1 MLRVTPVQ
9 PIGAV
14 SPYSRSPYQERR
26 DHRPE
31 SQADFAQELNEAVGA
46 EKEGH
51 MELTETEKRFDA
63 LVAERRA
70 QGRKTYG
77 TGLEHTADYS
87 WTLMALEEAL
97 DLSQY
102 LMARIV
108 EMEDAI
114 RDGGR

>member
-1 MLRVTPVQ
+1 MTRIE
-9 PIGAV
+9 PIRPAT
-14 SPYSRSPYQERR
+14 SSRSFDPQHDRKQSFQEAL
-26 DHRPE
+26 D
-31 SQADFAQELNEAVGA
+31 EAVGA
-46 EKEGH
+46 STEGK

-77 TGLEHTADYS
+77 TGLDHRAHYNWEM
-87 WTLMALEEAL
+87 MALEEAL

-108 EMEDAI
+108 ELEQVI
-114 RDGGR
+114 EGRER